1 MCSLAS
7 LDHQLPNEIPGFPA
21 LKEIAEVSANGSGYF
36 GEFGF
41 LFTGVSL
48 IVVNSFEGKAEGTPT
63 SWDMRILIPTGR
75 D

>member
-7 LDHQLPNEIPGFPA
+7 LGHQLPNEIPGFSA
-21 LKEIAEVSANGSGYF
+21 LKDIVEVSANGSGYF

-41 LFTGVSL
+41 LFTRVSL
-48 IVVNSFEGKAEGTPT
+48 IVANSCEDKAEGTPT
-63 SWDMRILIPTGR
+63 SWDMRILIPTCR